1 MVIKLLKKGDKMIK
15 TIMNVAAL
23 ALLMT
28 LSVCCAAEAQDEIT
42 FDNKAF
48 VLKSTAQ
55 SMNLPNSMNEYFLKG
70 ENKYNWTQMLGVY
83 HIPDIKD
90 PVRYAEQ
97 FDNKIEKDETC
108 LLLKFVKNKKTD
120 QAVISYLENGNDN
133 GKKFFTYNVY
143 KYEKNP
149 ISGITEFRYAIK
161 YFFKDKAEIISI
173 ANTVRDE
180 NDKYMTMLISSS
192 IPPIVEKEL
201 DP

>member
-1 MVIKLLKKGDKMIK
+1 MIK
-15 TIMNVAAL
+15 TILNASAL
-23 ALLMT
+23 AILMA
-28 LSVCCAAEAQDEIT
+28 LSFACAADAQDEIS
-42 FDNKAF
+42 FDNKFF

-55 SMNLPNSMNEYFLKG
+55 SMNVPHAMNEYFLKG
-70 ENKYNWTQMLGVY
+70 ENRYNWTQMLGVY

-90 PVRYAEQ
+90 PVKYAEQ
-97 FDNKIEKDETC
+97 FDDKIEKDETC

-133 GKKFFTYNVY
+133 GKNFFTYNVY

-149 ISGITEFRYAIK
+149 TSGITEFRYAVK
-161 YFFKDKAEIISI
+161 YFFKNNEEIVSI
-173 ANTVRDE
+173 ANTVRQE

-201 DP
+201 TP

>member
-1 MVIKLLKKGDKMIK
+1 MGIKLLKKGEKMIK
-15 TIMNVAAL
+15 TIMNITAL

-28 LSVCCAAEAQDEIT
+28 LSVYCAAEAQNEIT

-55 SMNLPNSMNEYFLKG
+55 SMNLPHSMNEYFLKG
-70 ENKYNWTQMLGVY
+70 ESKYDWTQMLGVY

-90 PVRYAEQ
+90 PVKYAEQ

-133 GKKFFTYNVY
+133 GKNFFTYNVY

-201 DP
+201 EP